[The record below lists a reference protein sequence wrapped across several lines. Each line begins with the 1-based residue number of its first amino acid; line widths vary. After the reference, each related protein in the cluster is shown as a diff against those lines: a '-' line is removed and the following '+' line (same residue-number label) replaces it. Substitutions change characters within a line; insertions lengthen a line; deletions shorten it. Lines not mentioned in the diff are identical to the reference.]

1 MNTHTL
7 EEAARLEKVISYEF
21 VPSLPVPQFWAYNRV
36 LIACFVDHGGQA
48 LNTGQVPAEF
58 AMPKPDTNMAEA
70 SEEAEK
76 MDTDGQNQESEA
88 DGQKQDD
95 ESTPIQ
101 EVVHPCIFILF
112 HIWRKHPLVFSNNI
126 ALALHFYISAG
137 LKACGQGCIPRG
149 HYLS

>member
-1 MNTHTL
+1 M
-7 EEAARLEKVISYEF
+7 
-21 VPSLPVPQFWAYNRV
+21 

-58 AMPKPDTNMAEA
+58 AMPKPDANMAEA

-101 EVVHPCIFILF
+101 EVVHPYLFILL
-112 HIWRKHPLVFSNNI
+112 HIQEVVHPPFVF
-126 ALALHFYISAG
+126 
-137 LKACGQGCIPRG
+137 
-149 HYLS
+149 